1 MHHQEEYSGFEAD
14 PGTLTI
20 TDVQTQ
26 RRNEVRRS
34 IFVNGEF
41 ALGVSEEIYVKFALF
56 KGRVVTE
63 AFLEEVRREDELYRC
78 KQTAIRYLGR
88 RMRSTQEVERKL
100 AEKGF
105 LPEPIAATLKF
116 LDEYRMLDDQAFAK
130 SFINDQLLRRPVGR
144 RRLNAELRRKG
155 LAKDE
160 ITESIASSVG
170 DEDEL
175 SNAFAAAAKK
185 APNIRHDDPRKWD
198 RTMAS
203 FLAGRGFGWDVV
215 DKVLAHYRKERKN
228 TDAPEEEE

>member
-56 KGRVVTE
+56 KGRVVSRE
-63 AFLEEVRREDELYRC
+63 FLEEVRLADELYRC

-116 LDEYRMLDDQAFAK
+116 LDEYQMLDDQAFAR

-155 LAKDE
+155 LGKDE
-160 ITESIASSVG
+160 ITESISSSVG

-175 SNAFAAAAKK
+175 ANAFAAAAKK

-215 DKVLAHYRKERKN
+215 EKVLAHYRKERKDSN
-228 TDAPEEEE
+228 ADAPEE